1 MNSTNTYP
9 DGLDR
14 TALSAIERQVSEEL
28 RSKFAPTSA
37 LLDGSARERRNRRV
51 LARALRGVTTKYGV
65 SLVEAARQHEADLR
79 RATEASVAPLRSAGR
94 VVRTEAA

>member
-1 MNSTNTYP
+1 MNSTKVYP
-9 DGLDR
+9 DGLDHL
-14 TALSAIERQVSEEL
+14 ALSAIERQVSEEIGS
-28 RSKFAPTSA
+28 RFAPTTA

-51 LARALRGVTTKYGV
+51 LARALAGVTAKYGV

-79 RATEASVAPLRSAGR
+79 GRGAAPVAPLRSARR